1 MKRILSRILLALI
14 IIVALIVGNGCYWVF
29 SDVQTRCAEQT
40 HLDKK

>member
-1 MKRILSRILLALI
+1 MKRILSRILLDLI

>member
-1 MKRILSRILLALI
+1 MKRTLLRTLLALMVV
-14 IIVALIVGNGCYWVF
+14 VALIVGNGCYWVF